1 MKNIQKITSDLLYI
15 GCSDRKLALF
25 EAVYP
30 VKDGVSYNSYLLLD
44 DKTVLFD
51 TVDKHC
57 SEQFFENLKSGLKE
71 KTLDYFIINHLEP
84 DHSALIKKVIE
95 KFPQVK
101 LVCNQKTKQ
110 MLYQFF
116 EFDFD
121 IESNFKI
128 VKEGDVLKTGR
139 HELTFLMAP
148 MVHWPEVMVTYDK
161 TDKILFSADAFGS
174 FGAINGNIFD
184 DEVELDLNEYRRY
197 YTNIVGKYGVQVQ
210 ALLTKA
216 SGLEIKMVCPLH
228 GVILKENISLLIEK
242 YSLWA
247 SYQPE
252 ISSVLIVYASVYG
265 GTQNGAEVLATKLAQ
280 KGVKNIKMH
289 DVSMVHH
296 SFILADA
303 FKYSHIVFATPT
315 YNNCIFVK
323 MEQFINDLV
332 SHNLQN
338 RTFAIIENGSWAP
351 NSANAIKM
359 QLEKLKGSSFIEDKI
374 TIKSALKSNQEEEI
388 EKLANAI
395 VEDIK
400 KGAN

>member
-1 MKNIQKITSDLLYI
+1 MKNIQNITSDLLYI
-15 GCSDRKLALF
+15 GCSDRKLAFF

-30 VKDGVSYNSYLLLD
+30 VKNGVSYNSYLLLD
-44 DKTVLFD
+44 EKTVLFD

-57 SEQFFENLKSGLKE
+57 EEQFFENLKAGLNE
-71 KTLDYFIINHLEP
+71 KKLDYFVINHLEP

-95 KFPQVK
+95 KFPNVK

-121 IESNFKI
+121 IESNFEI

-139 HELTFLMAP
+139 HELTFVMAP

-174 FGAINGNIFD
+174 FGALDGNIFD
-184 DEVELDLNEYRRY
+184 DEVELDIKEYRRY
-197 YTNIVGKYGVQVQ
+197 YTNIVGKYGAQVR
-210 ALLTKA
+210 ALLSKA

-228 GVILKENISLLIEK
+228 GVILKENIVKLVELYLK
-242 YSLWA
+242 WA
-247 SYQPE
+247 NYESE
-252 ISSVLIVYASVYG
+252 INSVLIAYASVYG

-280 KGVKNIKMH
+280 KGVKNIKMY

-296 SFILADA
+296 SFILAEA
-303 FKYSHIVFATPT
+303 FKYSHIVIATPT

-323 MEQFINDLV
+323 MEQFINDIV

-338 RTFAIIENGSWAP
+338 RTFAIVENGSWAC
-351 NSANAIKM
+351 NSGENVKKA
-359 QLEKLKGSSFIEDKI
+359 LENLKGSKFIENKL
-374 TIKSALKSNQEEEI
+374 TIKSTLKNNQENEI
-388 EKLANAI
+388 EKLADEI

-400 KGAN
+400 KEG